1 MSVICLSPEQLYQAC
16 DPADLPFES
25 SRDLTPLPGLIG
37 QQRAEE
43 ALQFAVNMQ
52 CSGYNLYV
60 MGAQGIGK
68 HTLVENVLAPIIK
81 QRPKPDDWAYLH
93 NFTDPQT
100 PYAVALPAGQGR
112 QLRADIET
120 CVRRLE
126 KLLPEAFD
134 DEYYRERI
142 RSLEAHARQHRIR
155 LFAPLQQAADARDI
169 VLLRLQD
176 GSYAFAAQRD
186 GEILHDDEFEELP
199 LSEQVATEAAIADLH
214 ASLQETLLELRE
226 WERDHLKKITAL
238 NDDVALEVISRQMDV
253 LRHAYPQVERLQL
266 YFDEMLKD
274 LHANVDWFL
283 KETVRSEE
291 GNIEDNRLRRYQ
303 INLLVD
309 HADTEGVPL
318 VYLNQLNHQS
328 LLGCVEN
335 MAMMGALVTDFTLI
349 RAGAVHRANGGF
361 LVLDIEQLLMQPFAW
376 EGLKSVLKARQV
388 QFENLERTYSLVA
401 TVSLAPEPIPLDLK
415 VILLGERHLYYE
427 LYELDP
433 DFASLFKVV
442 ADFEDDM
449 PRLAANH
456 LHYAR
461 LLADIIQDEALPA
474 MQRDAVARMIE
485 HAARE
490 NEDAQRLSLHVGNMI
505 DLLHES
511 AYWALSSQQNSIARS
526 HVEQALAQREKRLDR
541 LRDEVYRQI
550 HRGILQ
556 LDLQGME
563 TGQINALSVFSVGSF
578 HFDQPTRVTA
588 NARFGDDTIIDIE
601 REVELGG
608 SLHAKGVLILSGYL
622 GAHYAQDKPLSMSAS
637 IVFEQNYGEI
647 DGDSATL
654 AELCALL
661 SAIARLPLRQD
672 LAVTGSMNQRGEV
685 QAVGGINEK
694 IEGFFDVC
702 QMQGLTGQQGVILP
716 ASNQQHLMLKNDVID
731 AVKAGQF
738 HLYAVTEVDEAIA
751 LLTGIDVGL
760 PNDNG
765 DYPAHSFNAAVAD
778 RLKGWA
784 DVHKHDKASD
794 AED

>member
-1 MSVICLSPEQLYQAC
+1 MSAIRLNPEHLYQAC
-16 DPADLPFES
+16 QESDLPFES
-25 SRDLTPLPGLIG
+25 TRDLTPLPGLIG
-37 QQRAEE
+37 QQRAED
-43 ALQFAVNMQ
+43 AVQFAVNMQ
-52 CSGYNLYV
+52 SSGYNLYV

-81 QRPKPDDWAYLH
+81 QRPQPQDWAYLH

-112 QLRADIET
+112 QLRTDIEI
-120 CVRRLE
+120 CIRRLE

-142 RSLEAHARQHRIR
+142 RGLEAHARQYRVR
-155 LFAPLQQAADARDI
+155 LFAPLQQAADARNI
-169 VLLRLQD
+169 VLLRMQD
-176 GSYAFAAQRD
+176 GSYAFAAKRE
-186 GEILHDDEFEELP
+186 GEVLHEEDFEELP
-199 LSEQVATEAAIADLH
+199 LAEQAATEEAIADLH
-214 ASLQETLLELRE
+214 GSLQETLLELRE

-238 NDDVALEVISRQMDV
+238 NDEVALEVISRQIEV
-253 LRHAYPQVERLQL
+253 LRHAYPQAARLQL

-274 LHANVDWFL
+274 VHANVDWFL
-283 KETVRSEE
+283 KETGRNEE
-291 GNIEDNRLRRYQ
+291 GNAEDNRLRRYL
-303 INLLVD
+303 INLIVD
-309 HADTEGVPL
+309 HADTEIAPV

-335 MAMMGALVTDFTLI
+335 MALMGALVTDFTLI
-349 RAGAVHRANGGF
+349 RAGAIHRANGGF

-376 EGLKSVLKARQV
+376 EGLKAVLKAGEV

-401 TVSLAPEPIPLDLK
+401 TVSLAPEPIPLDIK

-449 PRLAANH
+449 QRLPANH
-456 LHYAR
+456 LLYAR
-461 LLADIIQDEALPA
+461 MLADCIQDECLPA
-474 MQRDAVARMIE
+474 MQRSAVAKMIE
-485 HAARE
+485 HAARDI
-490 NEDAQRLSLHVGNMI
+490 EDAQRVSLHVGDMI

-511 AYWALSSQQNSIARS
+511 AYWALTQQQTSIARS
-526 HVEQALAQREKRLDR
+526 HVELAIAQREKRLDR
-541 LRDEVYRQI
+541 LRDEVYQQI
-550 HRGILQ
+550 QRGILQ
-556 LDLQGME
+556 LDLQGKQ

-578 HFDQPTRVTA
+578 QFAQPTRVTA

-608 SLHAKGVLILSGYL
+608 SLHAKGMLILSGYL

-661 SAIARLPLRQD
+661 SAIARMPLRQD

-702 QMQGLTGQQGVILP
+702 RMQGLTGQQGVILP
-716 ASNQQHLMLKNDVID
+716 ASNQQHLMLKTDVVE
-731 AVKAGQF
+731 AVKTGQF
-738 HLYAVTEVDEAIA
+738 HLYTVSQVDEAIQ
-751 LLTGIDVGL
+751 LLTGLEVGL
-760 PNDNG
+760 SDENG
-765 DYPAHSFNAAVAD
+765 DYPAQSFNAAVAAQ
-778 RLKGWA
+778 LKLWA
-784 DVHKHDKASD
+784 DVHKQDKNPD
-794 AED
+794 GDD

>member
-1 MSVICLSPEQLYQAC
+1 MSVIRLSPEQLYQAC
-16 DPADLPFES
+16 DPADLPFET

-81 QRPKPDDWAYLH
+81 RQPKPDDWAYLH

-120 CVRRLE
+120 CIRRLE

-186 GEILHDDEFEELP
+186 GDILHDDEFEELP
-199 LSEQVATEAAIADLH
+199 LSQQVATEEAIADLH
-214 ASLQETLLELRE
+214 GSLQETLLELRE

-238 NDDVALEVISRQMDV
+238 NDDVALEVISRQIDV
-253 LRHAYPQVERLQL
+253 LRHAYPQAARLQL

-291 GNIEDNRLRRYQ
+291 GSIEDNRLRRYQ

-401 TVSLAPEPIPLDLK
+401 SVSLAPEPIPLDLK
-415 VILLGERHLYYE
+415 VILLGERHLYY
-427 LYELDP
+427 
-433 DFASLFKVV
+433 
-442 ADFEDDM
+442 
-449 PRLAANH
+449 
-456 LHYAR
+456 
-461 LLADIIQDEALPA
+461 
-474 MQRDAVARMIE
+474 
-485 HAARE
+485 
-490 NEDAQRLSLHVGNMI
+490 
-505 DLLHES
+505 
-511 AYWALSSQQNSIARS
+511 
-526 HVEQALAQREKRLDR
+526 
-541 LRDEVYRQI
+541 
-550 HRGILQ
+550 
-556 LDLQGME
+556 
-563 TGQINALSVFSVGSF
+563 
-578 HFDQPTRVTA
+578 
-588 NARFGDDTIIDIE
+588 
-601 REVELGG
+601 
-608 SLHAKGVLILSGYL
+608 
-622 GAHYAQDKPLSMSAS
+622 
-637 IVFEQNYGEI
+637 
-647 DGDSATL
+647 
-654 AELCALL
+654 
-661 SAIARLPLRQD
+661 
-672 LAVTGSMNQRGEV
+672 
-685 QAVGGINEK
+685 
-694 IEGFFDVC
+694 
-702 QMQGLTGQQGVILP
+702 
-716 ASNQQHLMLKNDVID
+716 
-731 AVKAGQF
+731 
-738 HLYAVTEVDEAIA
+738 
-751 LLTGIDVGL
+751 
-760 PNDNG
+760 
-765 DYPAHSFNAAVAD
+765 
-778 RLKGWA
+778 
-784 DVHKHDKASD
+784 
-794 AED
+794 

>member
-1 MSVICLSPEQLYQAC
+1 MSAIHLAPEQLYQAC
-16 DPADLPFES
+16 SDNDLPFKSTRE
-25 SRDLTPLPGLIG
+25 LTPLSGLIG
-37 QQRAEE
+37 QQRAED
-43 ALQFAVNMQ
+43 AVRFAVNMQ
-52 CSGYNLYV
+52 SSGYNLYV

-68 HTLVENVLAPIIK
+68 HTLVENVLVPIIN
-81 QRPKPDDWAYLH
+81 QRQIPQDWAYLH
-93 NFTDPQT
+93 NFTDPQM
-100 PYAVALPAGQGR
+100 PYAVPLPAGQGR
-112 QLRADIET
+112 QLRTDIET
-120 CVRRLE
+120 CIRRLE

-142 RSLEAHARQHRIR
+142 RALESHARQYRIR

-176 GSYAFAAQRD
+176 GNYAFATRRD
-186 GEILHDDEFEELP
+186 GEILHEQEFEALP
-199 LSEQVATEAAIADLH
+199 LAEQVATEEAIADLH
-214 ASLQETLLELRE
+214 SSLQENLLELGQ
-226 WERDHLKKITAL
+226 WERDHLKKINAL
-238 NDDVALEVISRQMDV
+238 DDDVALEVISRQIDV
-253 LRHAYPQVERLQL
+253 LRHAYPQVARLQL
-266 YFDEMLKD
+266 YFEEMLKD

-283 KETVRSEE
+283 KEASRNEE
-291 GNIEDNRLRRYQ
+291 GSAEDNRLRRYQ

-309 HADTEGVPL
+309 HADTQGAPV

-376 EGLKSVLKARQV
+376 EGLKAVLKAGEV

-401 TVSLAPEPIPLDLK
+401 TVSLTPEPIPLDIK

-449 PRLAANH
+449 LRQPANH
-456 LHYAR
+456 LLYAR
-461 LLADIIQDEALPA
+461 MLANLIQDENLPA
-474 MQRDAVARMIE
+474 MQRGAVAKMIE
-485 HAARE
+485 HAARD
-490 NEDAQRLSLHVGNMI
+490 NEDGQRLSLHVGNMI

-511 AYWALSSQQNSIARS
+511 AYWALMQQQNIIARS

-541 LRDEVYRQI
+541 LRDDVYQQI
-550 HRGILQ
+550 QRGILQ
-556 LDLQGME
+556 LDLHGQE
-563 TGQINALSVFSVGSF
+563 IGQINALSVFSIGSF
-578 HFDQPTRVTA
+578 HFAQPTRVTA

-608 SLHAKGVLILSGYL
+608 NLHAKGVLILSGYL
-622 GAHYAQDKPLSMSAS
+622 GSHYAQDKPLSMSAS

-716 ASNQQHLMLKNDVID
+716 ASNQQHLMLKTAVIE
-731 AVKAGQF
+731 AVNAGQF
-738 HLYAVTEVDEAIA
+738 HLYAVTQVDEAIA
-751 LLTGIDVGL
+751 LLTGLDVGL
-760 PNDNG
+760 LAENG
-765 DYPAHSFNAAVAD
+765 EYPAQSFNAAVAA
-778 RLKGWA
+778 RLKLWA
-784 DVHKHDKASD
+784 EGHKHDKNTD
-794 AED
+794 DED

>member
-1 MSVICLSPEQLYQAC
+1 MTAIRLSPEQLYQAC
-16 DPADLPFES
+16 AAGDLPFETT
-25 SRDLTPLPGLIG
+25 RELTPLSGLIG
-37 QQRAEE
+37 QQRAED
-43 ALQFAVNMQ
+43 AVQFAVNMQ
-52 CSGYNLYV
+52 SSGYNLYV

-68 HTLVENVLAPIIK
+68 HTLVENVLAPIIN
-81 QRPKPDDWAYLH
+81 QRPQPQDWAYLH
-93 NFTDPQT
+93 NFTNPQT

-120 CVRRLE
+120 CIRRLE
-126 KLLPEAFD
+126 KRLPEAFD

-142 RSLEAHARQHRIR
+142 RALEAHARQYRVK

-176 GSYAFAAQRD
+176 GNYAFAARRD
-186 GEILHDDEFEELP
+186 GEILHDEEFEELP
-199 LSEQVATEAAIADLH
+199 LAEQAATEEAIADLH
-214 ASLQETLLELRE
+214 GSLQETLLELRQ

-238 NDDVALEVISRQMDV
+238 NDDVALEVISRQLDL
-253 LRHAYPQVERLQL
+253 LRHAYPQATRLQL

-283 KETVRSEE
+283 KEIVRNEE
-291 GNIEDNRLRRYQ
+291 GNAEDNRLRRYQ

-309 HADTEGVPL
+309 HADNQGAPVI
-318 VYLNQLNHQS
+318 YLNQLNHQS

-376 EGLKSVLKARQV
+376 EGLKSVLKAGEV

-401 TVSLAPEPIPLDLK
+401 TVSLTPEPIPLDIK

-427 LYELDP
+427 LYEMDP

-449 PRLAANH
+449 PRQPANH
-456 LHYAR
+456 LLYAR
-461 LLADIIQDEALPA
+461 MLADRIQDEGLPA
-474 MQRDAVARMIE
+474 MQRGAVAKMIE
-485 HAARE
+485 YAARD
-490 NEDAQRLSLHVGNMI
+490 NEDARRFSLHVADMI
-505 DLLHES
+505 DLLHEA
-511 AYWALSSQQNSIARS
+511 AYWALSQQQTSIARS

-541 LRDEVYRQI
+541 LRDDVYQQI
-550 HRGILQ
+550 QRGILQ
-556 LDLQGME
+556 LDLQGRE
-563 TGQINALSVFSVGSF
+563 TGQINALSVFSVGGF
-578 HFDQPTRVTA
+578 HFAQPTRVTA

-702 QMQGLTGQQGVILP
+702 RMQGLTGQQGVILP
-716 ASNQQHLMLKNDVID
+716 ASNQQHLMLKSDVIE
-731 AVKAGQF
+731 AVSAGQF
-738 HLYAVTEVDEAIA
+738 HLYAVSQVDEAIQ
-751 LLTGIDVGL
+751 LLTGCEVGVS
-760 PNDNG
+760 DHNG
-765 DYPAHSFNAAVAD
+765 DYPAQSFNAAVAA
-778 RLKGWA
+778 RLKLWA
-784 DVHKHDKASD
+784 DVHKQDKTSD
-794 AED
+794 SDD